1 MNGLEKI
8 LTTETLNHGE
18 NLLVKLSVSVSHM
31 SRCPFGSGKNSR
43 QPTRLAV
50 SLKLTQPNPKSCA
63 MHLQMA
69 GTTESRY
76 RVQAARR
83 GIRRTRMDVL

>member
-18 NLLVKLSVSVSHM
+18 NLLEKLSVSVSHM

-50 SLKLTQPNPKSCA
+50 SLKLTQPNPKSYA
-63 MHLQMA
+63 TRLQKAETM
-69 GTTESRY
+69 GSRY
-76 RVQAARR
+76 TIQAARR
-83 GIRRTRMDVL
+83 GNRRTRMDVL